1 MAELAPGD
9 LLDGKYRITRL
20 LGSGGMG
27 AVYAAQRVTL
37 GDTVAI
43 KCILDDRNTEEN
55 RQRFVREAR
64 AAARIRHPNVVQV
77 YDFGIPERGAPYM
90 VMEFLDGPTLSQ
102 VLKAEERLPIDHALE
117 VFADVCSAVEAGHRR
132 GVVHR
137 DIKPGNV
144 MLAYGDDEREP
155 TKVLD
160 FGLARLVTEVV
171 PDDLSRPG
179 ALLGTVAYMAPE
191 QVADGRVTP
200 SCDVF
205 ALAVLLYEM
214 LTGELPFRAANQV
227 ATLLRISQ
235 GDHDPIQSHRPE
247 VPAALAEAVAVGL
260 AVDPAD
266 RPRSPEDLGRLAG
279 APIKTTRPRSRTAAS
294 ADPGATTFERSGGRG
309 LRQRLRAAED
319 SGSSGSTR
327 RMRKAGPKA
336 EPDASLFFGRSE
348 ALEALQSQFDAVL
361 SGSDA
366 SPTLIVG
373 EAGVGKTRL
382 LDEWV
387 QRLRRRNTTV
397 VRGRFFAY
405 AGDRPPPLEAM
416 QWILASAD
424 SSGTSRAQ
432 PGANTGAPHD
442 KWQAFASM
450 AEQFVAK
457 ARERPLV
464 VALDDLQW
472 ASEVDLEF
480 LAYLPHAARPHPV
493 AIVGTARPRGSE
505 ELRRWRAALSGQLAL
520 RMIELETFSDA
531 ELRAWLDG
539 AFGRIQIRPRDVRRI
554 HHSTG
559 GNPFAVWETLRRL
572 VTSGKL
578 VRSDEAW
585 VCDDLFDVGLPQSV
599 QAHVQARISEV
610 AADVRATLDVACVV
624 GEEFR
629 VETVAAAAG
638 TTEDEVE
645 RQLQTAAEQ
654 GLVSERGLSP
664 GADFR
669 FALPGLRDVLY
680 DAMSPRVRT
689 SHHRRVVVTLGRLYA
704 SYGDRLAHLLAYH
717 YDAIA
722 DWPATLQHAL
732 VAARQTLDRHDND
745 AAHATLVRARRAANE
760 LAKAGTPPTA
770 EQQAQLQYLE
780 GSYHTRVGRV
790 DEAAVELERAAD
802 AASGAGASS
811 LKLDVLL
818 ALAECHLGQG
828 NFADG
833 VEAGMRAIGAAQ
845 ALGDRAREFE
855 ARVRVA
861 RCAGPLGRIDDA
873 EETLAP
879 VLAST
884 DDAAA
889 TTRAL
894 ALRELAWILAKRG
907 AYAQAEKA
915 AIAAAEQARLG
926 QDALAEYR
934 AISVLGLV
942 KSERGD
948 YAAAVGDLLHAL
960 SLARALSLRR
970 REGIELGNLG
980 EAYHLAGDTPAGLEH
995 ARKGLAI
1002 FREIGDLASEGDCRV
1017 NVGRMLAAL
1026 GREEEAEEMLDE
1038 GRRACAKSGR
1048 LEYEAIAMFE
1058 LAKLKAVQGE
1068 AMAAR
1073 TLFEQAGAQLH
1084 AIASPLVWEAE
1095 FGLAQT
1101 CLTLGLPER
1110 AHDHADQAR
1119 RIIESQLAALPPGA
1133 QSVPLRRAH
1142 VLVSR
1147 LFDQEDVTRTQV

>member
-102 VLKAEERLPIDHALE
+102 VLKAEERLAIDHALE

-144 MLAYGDDEREP
+144 MLAYGDDERET

-205 ALAVLLYEM
+205 ALSVLLYEM
-214 LTGELPFRAANQV
+214 LTGQLPFRATNQV

-235 GDHDPIQSHRPE
+235 GDHDPIRSHRPE
-247 VPAALAEAVAVGL
+247 VPEALAEALAAGL
-260 AVDPAD
+260 SVDPAD
-266 RPRSPEDLGRLAG
+266 RPRSPEDLGRFAG
-279 APIKTTRPRSRTAAS
+279 APIKTTRPRSRTAAVV
-294 ADPGATTFERSGGRG
+294 DMGATTFERSGGRA
-309 LRQRLRAAED
+309 LRTRLRSAED
-319 SGSSGSTR
+319 TDSTR
-327 RMRKAGPKA
+327 RLRKAGPKT
-336 EPDASLFFGRSE
+336 EPDGAVFFGRAD

-361 SGSDA
+361 SGQDA

-382 LDEWV
+382 LDEWIG
-387 QRLRRRNTTV
+387 RLRRRNTTV

-424 SSGTSRAQ
+424 SSGSGRAQ

-457 ARERPLV
+457 ARDRPLV

-505 ELRRWRAALSGQLAL
+505 ELRRWRSALSGQLAL
-520 RMIELETFSDA
+520 RMIELETFTDA
-531 ELRAWLDG
+531 ELRGWLDE

-559 GNPFAVWETLRRL
+559 GNPFAVWETVRRL
-572 VTSGKL
+572 VASGKL

-599 QAHVQARISEV
+599 QAHVQARLAEV
-610 AADVRATLDVACVV
+610 PADVRATLDVACVV

-629 VETVAAAAG
+629 VETVAAAAA
-638 TTEDEVE
+638 TAEEEVE
-645 RQLQTAAEQ
+645 RQLRAAAEQ

-664 GADFR
+664 GADYR

-689 SHHRRVVVTLGRLYA
+689 SHHRRVVVTLVRLYA

-722 DWPATLQHAL
+722 DWAATLRHAL

-760 LAKAGTPPTA
+760 LAKAGTPPSA
-770 EQQAQLQYLE
+770 ELQAQLQYLE

-802 AASGAGASS
+802 AASGAGAAS

-828 NFADG
+828 RFADG
-833 VEAGMRAIGAAQ
+833 VEVGMRAIGAAQ

-873 EETLAP
+873 EATLAP
-879 VLAST
+879 VLKST

-915 AIAAAEQARLG
+915 AIDAAEQARLG

-934 AISVLGLV
+934 AVSVLGLV

-948 YAAAVGDLLHAL
+948 HAAAVGDLLRALAL
-960 SLARALSLRR
+960 SRALSLRR

-1026 GREEEAEEMLDE
+1026 GREDEAAEMLDE

-1048 LEYEAIAMFE
+1048 LEYEGIAMFE

-1073 TLFEQAGAQLH
+1073 TLFEQAGAQLD

-1110 AHDHADQAR
+1110 AHDHAERAR
-1119 RIIESQLAALPPGA
+1119 RIIEAQLAALPAGA

-1147 LFDQEDVTRTQV
+1147 LFDRDDVTRTQV